1 MVIRITSVI
10 PITILMK
17 SLLLF
22 VLTCLAFLG
31 VFLTVSASLFI
42 IAAMAVYVF
51 GRRLVG
57 LSRPVAS

>member
-1 MVIRITSVI
+1 
-10 PITILMK
+10 MK
-17 SLLLF
+17 SLILF
-22 VLTCLAFLG
+22 VLTCLAFVG

-42 IAAMAVYVF
+42 IAATAVYVL

>member
-1 MVIRITSVI
+1 
-10 PITILMK
+10 MK

-22 VLTCLAFLG
+22 ILTCLAFVG

-42 IAAMAVYVF
+42 IGAMAVYVL
-51 GRRLVG
+51 GRRLFG

>member
-1 MVIRITSVI
+1 
-10 PITILMK
+10 MK

-42 IAAMAVYVF
+42 IAGMAVYVV
-51 GRRLVG
+51 GRKMLG
-57 LSRPVAS
+57 LSRPVA

>member
-1 MVIRITSVI
+1 
-10 PITILMK
+10 MK

-22 VLTCLAFLG
+22 ILTCLAFLG

-42 IAAMAVYVF
+42 IAAMAVYVV
-51 GRRLVG
+51 GRKLVG